1 MTETHRGEPGRSPA
15 VLDGIRVLDFSRIF
29 AAPAATQL
37 LGDLGADVIKI
48 EEPDAGDDTR
58 ILGVDTTKPVDFPG
72 FSPSFLALNR
82 NKRSVGLDLR
92 NSAGREVAL
101 KLAVSS
107 DILVHN
113 FRPGVMERW
122 GLGYD
127 EVAALNPRIVYC
139 GFSAYGDSGPLA
151 GVGAND
157 VAVQAHSGLMS
168 MTGPT
173 NGEPV
178 RSGTSVIDLTGSLA
192 IVSAVMASLY
202 HRERTGNGQRID
214 TSLLMSSA
222 HLMSYFYT
230 EYWMDGTIRKPM
242 GTANHLSV
250 PNQTFPASDGA
261 VVIIAYADDMWVRCV
276 KGLEAEA
283 MDRPEYRTA
292 AGRRLHR
299 ERLVADLSAITSK
312 LTCEEI
318 LARLGGVRV
327 VVSKVNSVGE
337 AADHPQLAAIGG
349 FVDFDVAGRRVRS
362 VTAPFKLSRTPACFH
377 SQPPHLGADTADV
390 LRELGYDDDQI
401 ANLNEAGA
409 LGKVEIAR
417 AHETSGAD

>member
-1 MTETHRGEPGRSPA
+1 MPA
-15 VLDGIRVLDFSRIF
+15 DKVLEGIRVVDFSRIF

-37 LGDLGADVIKI
+37 LGDLGADVIKV
-48 EEPDAGDDTR
+48 EDPGGGDDTR
-58 ILGVDTTKPVDFPG
+58 ILGVDTSKPVALPG

-82 NKRSVGLDLR
+82 NKRSVALDLR
-92 NSAGREVAL
+92 NAAGREVAL
-101 KLAVSS
+101 KLAATS
-107 DILVHN
+107 DVLVHN
-113 FRPGVMERW
+113 FRPGVMEKW

-127 EVAALNPRIVYC
+127 DTAETNPRLIYC
-139 GFSAYGDSGPLA
+139 GFSAYGDTGPFA

-173 NGEPV
+173 GGEPV

-192 IVSAVMASLY
+192 IVSAVMAALY
-202 HRERTGNGQRID
+202 HRERSGEGQKVD

-261 VVIIAYADDMWVRCV
+261 VVIIAYADDMWARCV
-276 KGLEAEA
+276 KALDAEA

-299 ERLVADLSAITSK
+299 ERLVEDLSNVTSK
-312 LTCEEI
+312 LTCADI
-318 LARLGGVRV
+318 LARLGNVRV

-337 AADHPQLAAIGG
+337 AADHPQLSAVGG
-349 FVDFDVAGRRVRS
+349 FVDFEVEGRSVRS
-362 VTAPFKLSRTPACFH
+362 VTAPFKLSRTPTAFRM
-377 SQPPHLGADTADV
+377 PPPQLGSHTVKILQELGFDDSDMAKLGA
-390 LRELGYDDDQI
+390 
-401 ANLNEAGA
+401 AGA
-409 LGKVEIAR
+409 FGSPKAGPED
-417 AHETSGAD
+417 TQADSR